1 MSPRWSTVLLAP
13 VLLLT
18 TGGLGACAVLAPHF
32 EHPHLSV
39 LGVEVKDASLA
50 GQHFRVRMRVQNPND
65 RELPVRGISYTMQL
79 AGEDFG
85 EGATANAFTVPA
97 LGEADFDILVSTNL
111 AASLWKVLPR
121 LKDPSQPLE
130 YRLVGHVDT
139 DLMFLRSIPFD
150 ERGSI
155 ALR

>member
-1 MSPRWSTVLLAP
+1 MNPRWSVVLLGPA
-13 VLLLT
+13 LLLA
-18 TGGLGACAVLAPHF
+18 TGGLGACAAFAPRF
-32 EHPHLSV
+32 EQPHLSV
-39 LGVEVKDASLA
+39 LGVEVKDASLS

-65 RELPVRGISYTMQL
+65 RALPVRGISYTMQL

-85 EGATANAFTVPA
+85 EGAAANAFTVPA

-111 AASLWKVLPR
+111 AATLWKVLPR
-121 LKDPSQPLE
+121 LKDTSQPLE
-130 YRLVGHVDT
+130 YRLVGRVDT

-150 ERGSI
+150 ERGSV